1 MLIVME
7 VEAMDQERN
16 YRNMHWL
23 CWLMNWALKFM
34 FHIFRQEPPSG
45 TKLNIG
51 SFAIFQEIGKENL

>member
-1 MLIVME
+1 
-7 VEAMDQERN
+7 MDQERN